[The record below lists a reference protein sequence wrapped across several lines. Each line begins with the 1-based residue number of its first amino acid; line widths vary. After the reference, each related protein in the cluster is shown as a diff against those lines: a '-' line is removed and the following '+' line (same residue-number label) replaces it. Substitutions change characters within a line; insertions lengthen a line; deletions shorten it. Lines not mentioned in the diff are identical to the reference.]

1 MPGPVQDP
9 EQIAASLLEEVRG
22 DPRGW
27 PSLDLHKL
35 LSLWGFAGEEP
46 LKTKEG
52 WEVPLRY
59 HPEHPDLNVV
69 IFPAEESH
77 AAVTLHV
84 VRIIDTLSNRKASE
98 SGSLRPT
105 QGKRDR

>member
-1 MPGPVQDP
+1 MTGAGRDP
-9 EQIAASLLEEVRG
+9 TQVATALLEEVRA

-46 LKTKEG
+46 LRTKEG
-52 WEVPLRY
+52 WDVPMRY

-69 IFPAEESH
+69 IFPSEETH

-84 VRIIDTLSNRKASE
+84 LRIID
-98 SGSLRPT
+98 SLRSRQVSSAKNPGQT
-105 QGKRDR
+105 QGKRG